1 MTSRRLSTTACLF
14 FGLFASACAGKSGEA
29 EAPPNAAETHS
40 AHGHAVAVLERE
52 EGSEMM
58 VERIED
64 EDTHW
69 VELPNFGE
77 CPYEDPVPP
86 YEAKDDSH
94 VPGLGPTRT
103 RATNMDA
110 GDETIHNEALLQRLD
125 QATTEVLNCV
135 GVSACYD
142 ERALEPGSIELIF
155 EVAPSGKVRGVDVDL
170 SDGLDHTGIRECAR
184 LSIWDTKFAA
194 FDGAD
199 MIVDYKLDID

>member
-1 MTSRRLSTTACLF
+1 MSPTACL
-14 FGLFASACAGKSGEA
+14 LFALAMSACAGKSA
-29 EAPPNAAETHS
+29 ESDAPPSSEPETHS
-40 AHGHAVAVLERE
+40 AHGHAVAMLERE

-69 VELPNFGE
+69 VDLPNFGE
-77 CPYEDPVPP
+77 CPYEEGDVPP

-110 GDETIHNEALLQRLD
+110 GNETIHNEALLQRLD
-125 QATTEVLNCV
+125 QATSEVLTCV
-135 GVSACYD
+135 GISACYD

-170 SDGLDHTGIRECAR
+170 TEGLDHTGIRECAR

-199 MIVDYKLDID
+199 MIVDYQLDID